1 MRLLRLALLI
11 GAALFIANS
20 NPAIAETVRFR
31 SATTPPTPLQKRL
44 AAERGQPIDEH
55 QGIEL
60 TGELFRPVGM
70 GPFPAVVWMHG
81 CLGRT
86 FRERESALGELYT
99 SLGYVLLLVDSFG
112 PRGIA
117 DRCDL
122 GAGVPVDRVMD
133 AYGALL
139 YLASLPFVDPDR
151 VAIVGRSQGGEAA
164 LSAVALGGVETLFD
178 RHFRA
183 AIIYYARCDTSMA
196 AASAP
201 TLILIGELDT
211 NTPASACQEMMKRR
225 SGDGASIRLVIYPG
239 TYHSFDSYRLRGRS
253 EMAFG
258 HRNEYNEA
266 AANAAWEE
274 ELSALRHAFG
284 R

>member
-1 MRLLRLALLI
+1 MRLARSALLV
-11 GAALFIANS
+11 GVALFIANPLTAS
-20 NPAIAETVRFR
+20 AETVRFR

-44 AAERGQPIDEH
+44 AQDRGQLID
-55 QGIEL
+55 QQPGIEL
-60 TGELFRPVGM
+60 TGELYRPSGD
-70 GPFPAVVWMHG
+70 GPFPAVVWMYG

-86 FRERESALGELYT
+86 FRERETALGDLYA

-112 PRGIA
+112 PRGIT

-122 GAGVPVDRVMD
+122 STGAPVDRVMD

-164 LSAVALGGVETLFD
+164 LSAVTLGGVGTLFD
-178 RHFRA
+178 RRFRA
-183 AIIYYARCDTSMA
+183 AIVYYARCDASMA

-211 NTPASACQEMMKRR
+211 NTPASACQEMMRRR
-225 SGDGASIRLVIYPG
+225 SGDGAPIRLVVYPG
-239 TYHSFDSYRLRGRS
+239 AYHSFDSFRLRGQS
-253 EMAFG
+253 ETAFG

-266 AANAAWEE
+266 AANAAWQE
-274 ELSALRHAFG
+274 ELSALRSAFG